1 MDGEVVVS
9 RLQTPYEAE
18 LAANYLR
25 EHGLAVRI
33 DNDVLQGMN
42 PLWGMALGGVR
53 VYVPEADSERA
64 KALLEELERPSPE
77 KAEPRD
83 DPAERTREFD
93 AAARRALAAAV
104 IGSFL
109 LPVVAQ
115 VYSLVIAL
123 RLRPAQLGPRGRRH
137 WALALAVGGLVL
149 GGSLFWLLR
158 RT

>member
-53 VYVPEADSERA
+53 VYVPASDEERA
-64 KALLEELERPSPE
+64 KALLDELERPSPE
-77 KAEPRD
+77 LVEPRD
-83 DPAERTREFD
+83 DPSERTREFD
-93 AAARRALAAAV
+93 AAARRALASAV

-109 LPVVAQ
+109 LPIVAQ
-115 VYSLVIAL
+115 IYSLGIAL

-137 WALALAVGGLVL
+137 WALALAVDGLIL
-149 GGSLFWLLR
+149 GGCLFWLLR
-158 RT
+158 R

>member
-53 VYVPEADSERA
+53 VYVPIADEARA
-64 KALLEELERPSPE
+64 KALLEELERPSPDT
-77 KAEPRD
+77 EPRD
-83 DPAERTREFD
+83 DPSQRTREND

-115 VYSLVIAL
+115 IYSLVIAL

-137 WALALAVGGLVL
+137 WGLALAVDGLVL
-149 GGSLFWLLR
+149 GGALFWLLR

>member
-1 MDGEVVVS
+1 MDSEVVVS

-53 VYVPEADSERA
+53 VYVAAADSERA
-64 KALLEELERPSPE
+64 KVLLEELERPSPE
-77 KAEPRD
+77 NAERRD
-83 DPAERTREFD
+83 DPSERTREFD

-104 IGSFL
+104 IGFFL
-109 LPVVAQ
+109 LPVAAQ
-115 VYSLVIAL
+115 IYSLAIAL

-137 WALALAVGGLVL
+137 RALALTVDGLVL
-149 GGSLFWLLR
+149 GGTLFWLLR
-158 RT
+158 

>member
-53 VYVPEADSERA
+53 VYVPIADSERA

-77 KAEPRD
+77 NSEPRE
-83 DPAERTREFD
+83 DPSERTREFD

-115 VYSLVIAL
+115 IYSLFIAL
-123 RLRPAQLGPRGRRH
+123 RLRPAQLGSRGRRH
-137 WALALAVGGLVL
+137 WALALAVDGLVL
-149 GGSLFWLLR
+149 GGCLFWLLR